1 MRRSTGILAATRH
14 VAVTLTLALTAG
26 AVQAAPLCAPA
37 SAAKDVEAVV
47 RGWFGAF
54 ARNDYQAGYG
64 LQASGFYAYD
74 NGQRY
79 DGTTLG
85 ELLRTAKASGL
96 KVEWNLGPVDVHA
109 GCDEA
114 WAAWVNKGSAGAP
127 GAVEPVTWLE
137 SAGLRYQDGRWRME
151 FLNSSRVPPP
161 NPSPASQTGR
171 RRQRG

>member
-1 MRRSTGILAATRH
+1 MRCLAIPLALAA
-14 VAVTLTLALTAG
+14 VLAAG
-26 AVQAAPLCAPA
+26 AAQAAPQAAPICAPA

-54 ARNDYQAGYG
+54 GRNDYQAGYA
-64 LQASGFYAYD
+64 LQAPGFYAYD

-96 KVEWNLGPVDVHA
+96 KVEWNIGAVDVHA

-137 SAGLRYQDGRWRME
+137 SAGLRYQDGHWRME

-161 NPSPASQTGR
+161 NQSPASQPARGR
-171 RRQRG
+171 HQRG